1 MKIRKTS
8 PWILLLVAAT
18 AGIAFLQGC
27 EADRDAEQASNTVV
41 AEPVTY
47 TPTEAL
53 PPVEAIPPMP
63 EPLVVKPFEPGAH
76 EDFVVRGTETWRAK
90 EYEKAIAYFS
100 AQLDRSPRDD
110 WAQYMLGLS
119 LWKEGRL
126 DEAAGALQQAA
137 SMISESIRARVNLS
151 RVENARG
158 FHEEALTAARDA
170 LLIDEEN
177 AAARF
182 LEARSLSNLGRREE
196 TLDSLEQSLTFDSE
210 NGYAHNLKG
219 LMLVEL
225 GRFEEA
231 REALEIAAALL
242 PGIAFVQNN
251 LGMACERSGDFDA
264 AAAAYAQA
272 VSNDPDHVVAQNNLT
287 RIADNVSE
295 IEETTASLVE
305 QSEEE
310 G

>member
-1 MKIRKTS
+1 MKIRTIS
-8 PWILLLVAAT
+8 PWILLLVVAT

-27 EADRDAEQASNTVV
+27 EADRNAEPTSTTVV

-47 TPTEAL
+47 TPTVKL
-53 PPVEAIPPMP
+53 PAVESIPPMP
-63 EPLVVKPFEPGAH
+63 EPVVVKPFEPGAH

-90 EYEKAIAYFS
+90 DYEKAIAYFT
-100 AQLDRSPRDD
+100 AQLDRSPTDA

-126 DEAAGALQQAA
+126 DEAANALQQAA
-137 SMISESIRARVNLS
+137 SMNATSIRARVNLS
-151 RVENARG
+151 RVENERG

-170 LLIDEEN
+170 LSIDVEN

-196 TLDSLEQSLTFDSE
+196 ALGSLEQSLAVDSE

-231 REALEIAAALL
+231 REALEIATTRL

-251 LGMACERSGDFDA
+251 LGMACERSGDFNA
-264 AAAAYAQA
+264 AAVAYAQA
-272 VSNDPDHVVAQNNLT
+272 VSDDPGHLVAQNNLT

-295 IEETTASLVE
+295 IEETTAGLVE
-305 QSEEE
+305 ESEEE